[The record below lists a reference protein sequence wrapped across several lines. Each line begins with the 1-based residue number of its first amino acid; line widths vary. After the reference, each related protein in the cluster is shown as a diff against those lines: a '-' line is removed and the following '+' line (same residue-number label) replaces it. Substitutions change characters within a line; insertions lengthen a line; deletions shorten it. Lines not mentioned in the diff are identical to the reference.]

1 MTFSLL
7 TPDIYFWGII
17 ILATLTLGWV
27 YRLISIHREV
37 RALFWIRFAI
47 FSLLV
52 ILILNPKVK
61 YTYTETRPLTWNL
74 YIDNS
79 LSMDFHGNPTKSSLE
94 TAIQDLK
101 RNLSEKASD
110 VQIHYFSNSIQI
122 SDKGNRS
129 STDLGLVVKHIK
141 ESEPK
146 GLAGAIIV
154 TDGQSTQGMHPI
166 QLSHELE
173 TPIYCIG
180 VGDLSPMVDLS
191 IESIHFPPIA
201 IINEEV
207 EMKIGV
213 SSFGNIGQRI
223 DVTLFQ
229 DGKLVGSKVLSV
241 DGVGNTHEVI
251 FRVKPSQLGNL
262 SYQAKVSVLEDEVNI
277 LNNRQSMSLKVLKS
291 KYRIGLLTG
300 APNYNTG
307 ILKDVLN
314 KNPRFELEHFINV
327 RNGFN
332 PSLKSFWKTPYD
344 LIILDNHPI
353 EENALEW
360 KNLSKI
366 LAKKIIAQKSSL
378 LFIAGPESSNESFQ
392 YLLPLFSS
400 KPYTH
405 FLEDGRVNTWT
416 FTDTIQSIFPYDYNL
431 FMDMKDVDL
440 PPLMSGI
447 EIDSEGQIVIAQ
459 FQLQDLSIPVLL
471 LGENSGFRHGVWTTP
486 DLYSLHYKLIGTQR
500 ADTFPKM
507 WDGIFSWLMKT
518 GGDQQYFFRLDK
530 KSYQQG
536 EQIVVTGVGGQQKN
550 SLHNGTIRLYKDGE
564 WVEDKPLKYDLK
576 SNEFHGKYWTT
587 SPGDYQYDIVL
598 ENGTNQQ
605 LVGQGTY
612 TVQESKIELNRVFL
626 NQPLLQ
632 ALSEITRGK
641 YLRWNEKNQ
650 IYDYVNSE
658 DMNVKKVNNYILNE
672 NIFLLG
678 FILVLLTVEWILR
691 RKLGFL

>member
-1 MTFSLL
+1 MSFSLL
-7 TPDIYFWGII
+7 TPNIIFWGII
-17 ILATLTLGWV
+17 ILVTLTLGWV
-27 YRLISIHREV
+27 YRLTSVHQEV
-37 RALFWIRFAI
+37 RALFWIRFVV

-61 YTYTETRPLTWNL
+61 HIYTETRPLTWNV

-79 LSMDFHGNPTKSSLE
+79 LSMDYHGSPTKSSLE
-94 TAIQDLK
+94 IAIKDLK
-101 RNLSEKASD
+101 RNLSDKASH
-110 VQIHYFSNSIQI
+110 VQIHYFSNSIQKNN
-122 SDKGNRS
+122 KGNRS

-141 ESEPK
+141 ENEPK
-146 GLAGAIIV
+146 GLAGAIII
-154 TDGQSTQGMHPI
+154 TDGQPTQGMHPS
-166 QLSHELE
+166 QLTYELE

-191 IESIHFPPIA
+191 IESIDFPPIA

-213 SSFGNIGQRI
+213 SSFGHIGQRI
-223 DVTLFQ
+223 DGTLFQ

-262 SYQAKVSVLEDEVNI
+262 SYQAKVSVLEEEVNI

-300 APNYNTG
+300 APNYNTSV
-307 ILKDVLN
+307 LKSVLN
-314 KNPRFELEHFINV
+314 KNSRFELDHYINV
-327 RNGFN
+327 KKGFS
-332 PSLKSFWKTPYD
+332 PTLKSFWKKPYD

-353 EENALEW
+353 KENALEW
-360 KNLSKI
+360 KDLSKI

-378 LFIAGPESSNESFQ
+378 LFIAGPESSKESFK

-405 FLEDGRVNTWT
+405 FLENGRINNWS
-416 FTDTIQSIFPYDYNL
+416 FTDTIQSIFPYDYNS
-431 FMDMKDVDL
+431 FIDMKDVDL
-440 PPLMSGI
+440 PPLTSGI
-447 EIDSEGQIVIAQ
+447 EIDSEGQIVLAQ

-500 ADTFPKM
+500 ANTFSKM

-518 GGDQQYFFRLDK
+518 GGDHQYFFRLDK

-536 EQIVVTGVGGQQKN
+536 EQIVVTGVGGQKKY
-550 SLHNGTIRLYKDGE
+550 SLHNGTIRIYKDGE
-564 WVEDKPLKYDLK
+564 WMEDKPLKYDLK

-587 SPGDYQYDIVL
+587 SSGDYQYDIIL
-598 ENGTNQQ
+598 DNGASQQ
-605 LVGQGTY
+605 LVGNGSY

-626 NQPLLQ
+626 NQSLLQ
-632 ALSEITRGK
+632 TLTNNTNGK
-641 YLRWNEKNQ
+641 YLNWEEKNQ
-650 IYDYVNSE
+650 IYDFVNSK
-658 DMNVKKVNNYILNE
+658 NVEMKKVNNYILNE
-672 NIFLLG
+672 NIFLLCL
-678 FILVLLTVEWILR
+678 ILILLTIEWVLR